1 MLSLSPSIYIIFGAD
16 FLLAAWLFMKA
27 AQYARPV
34 LVIITLWTILQSAAG
49 LAGFYSDMNTMT
61 GRFPLLAFPP
71 LIFLLFLFVT
81 RKGKTFIDSLS
92 ISGLT
97 LFHIIRIPVEIV
109 LFLLFVHHA
118 IPKAMTFEGANFD
131 ILSGLTAPLVYYFA
145 FVKKRLGKPVLIA
158 WNIVCILLLLNVVRN
173 AALSLPARFHQFG
186 FEQPNIAVG
195 YFPFLLLPSCLV
207 PLVLF
212 SNLAAIRQLMTKKT
226 VTT

>member
-1 MLSLSPSIYIIFGAD
+1 MLGLSPSIYIIFGAD

-27 AQYARPV
+27 AHYARPV

-49 LAGFYSDMNTMT
+49 LAGFYSDMNTIT

>member
-1 MLSLSPSIYIIFGAD
+1 MQNLSPSVYIIFGAD
-16 FLLAAWLFMKA
+16 FLLAVWLFVKA
-27 AQYARPV
+27 ANYARPV
-34 LVIITLWTILQSAAG
+34 LIIITLWTILQSAAG
-49 LAGFYSDMNTMT
+49 LAGFYSDIHTMT

-81 RKGKTFIDSLS
+81 PKGRAFIDGLS

-97 LFHIIRIPVEIV
+97 IFHLIRIPVEIV
-109 LFLLFVHHA
+109 LFFLFVHHA

-131 ILSGLTAPLVYYFA
+131 ILSGLSAPLIYYFG
-145 FVKKRLGKPVLIA
+145 FVKRRLSKPVLIA
-158 WNIVCILLLLNVVRN
+158 WNIACILLLLNVVRI
-173 AALSLPARFHQFG
+173 AALSLPERFHQFG

-212 SNLAAIRQLMTKKT
+212 SNLAATRQLITRKIL
-226 VTT
+226 

>member
-1 MLSLSPSIYIIFGAD
+1 MENLSPSVYIIFGAD
-16 FLLAAWLFMKA
+16 FLLAVWLFMKA
-27 AQYARPV
+27 AHYSRPV
-34 LVIITLWTILQSAAG
+34 LVIITLWTILQSVAG
-49 LAGFYSDMNTMT
+49 LLGFYSDIPTMT

-71 LIFLLFLFVT
+71 LIFLLALFIAP
-81 RKGKTFIDSLS
+81 KGRAFIDGLS
-92 ISGLT
+92 IGGLT
-97 LFHIIRIPVEIV
+97 IFHLIRIPVEIV
-109 LFLLFVHHA
+109 LFFLFVHHA

-131 ILSGLTAPLVYYFA
+131 IFSGLSAPLIYYFG

-158 WNIVCILLLLNVVRN
+158 WNIVCILLLLNVVRM

-212 SNLAAIRQLMTKKT
+212 SNLAAIRQLITKKIVT
-226 VTT
+226 V